1 VSGRVAASWSQK
13 LAQLTRGGVS
23 LSASDLARR
32 MLSLTAPIEESLARR
47 LVAAAVGVS
56 CERVPARIEP
66 EAVPQ
71 LLHGPTANRPLERAD
86 FVVVDLETTGLSV
99 VRATVLEIGA
109 VRVAQRQGVESF
121 HTLCDPQRAI
131 PARITRLTGIDMHVV
146 RGAPPLEQALR
157 SFCTWLDRFSE
168 APFVAHNAAFDQRF
182 IEGALAQHG
191 FAPLGRPVLCTRKL
205 ARRLVPELGRLGLDS
220 LCAHF
225 GISNQARH
233 RALGDAQATARA
245 LIELLELART
255 RAGLRTVGD
264 LLDFQD
270 RPPETSGAAR
280 RRQAR
285 WQPSGRV

>member
-1 VSGRVAASWSQK
+1 
-13 LAQLTRGGVS
+13 
-23 LSASDLARR
+23 

-47 LVAAAVGVS
+47 LVAAAVDVS
-56 CERVPARIEP
+56 CEQVPARIAP

-71 LLHGPTANRPLERAD
+71 LLHGPAANRPLERAD

-99 VRATVLEIGA
+99 ARATVLEIGA
-109 VRVAQRQGVESF
+109 VRVAQRRRVESF
-121 HTLCDPQRAI
+121 HTLCDPQGAI
-131 PARITRLTGIDMHVV
+131 PPRITRLTGIGRHEVM
-146 RGAPPLEQALR
+146 GAPPLEQALR
-157 SFCTWLDRFSE
+157 SFRAWLDRFCE
-168 APFVAHNAAFDQRF
+168 APFVAHHAAFDERF
-182 IEGALAQHG
+182 IEAALAQHG

-255 RAGLRTVGD
+255 RAGLRTLGD
-264 LLDFQD
+264 LLDFQN
-270 RPPETSGAAR
+270 RPPARSRAAR
-280 RRQAR
+280 HRL
-285 WQPSGRV
+285 G